1 MYACCVYTYII
12 LYYCYCAEIKSF
24 PVHTRGRYC
33 VSTESRKTTMWRGN
47 KGRENN
53 LTGQSLAPAGRAK
66 GAVGGGVALTKSTH
80 IPLYTHSDMPRARTM
95 LSALHPPPPPP
106 TPLPRRPAQVPYP
119 RSVFDYFSTPHP
131 FVSLAR
137 TYNIYMLCL
146 SIYAVAFM
154 YTTPAH
160 AYQIHNN
167 TLTSY
172 TERMRTH

>member
-1 MYACCVYTYII
+1 MG
-12 LYYCYCAEIKSF
+12 
-24 PVHTRGRYC
+24 GR
-33 VSTESRKTTMWRGN
+33 VN

-53 LTGQSLAPAGRAK
+53 LTGRSLAPAGRVE
-66 GAVGGGVALTKSTH
+66 GAVGGGVAITKSTH

-95 LSALHPPPPPP
+95 LSALRPPIHHHP
-106 TPLPRRPAQVPYP
+106 AKVPYS

-137 TYNIYMLCL
+137 THNIYMLCL

-154 YTTPAH
+154 YTTPVH
-160 AYQIHNN
+160 TYRIHNN

-172 TERMRTH
+172 TERIRTH